1 MSVNTVDYLDSSYKL
16 GGTYHLQ
23 GKIGNSS
30 WKIKYLRLYY
40 GRLGSFRKYGL
51 QIDKV
56 QFIFLLF

>member
-1 MSVNTVDYLDSSYKL
+1 MSVNTVDYLDSSDKL

-23 GKIGNSS
+23 GKTGNSS